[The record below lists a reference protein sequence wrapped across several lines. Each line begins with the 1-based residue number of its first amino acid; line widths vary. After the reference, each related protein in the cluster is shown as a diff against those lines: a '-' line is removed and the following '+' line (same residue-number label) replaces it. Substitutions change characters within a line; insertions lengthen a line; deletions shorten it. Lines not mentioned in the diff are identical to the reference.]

1 MKTFIIRENNRHGR
15 EVTGLLGPI
24 KELRV
29 RVLERDDIGMLS
41 FSSRQAAQ
49 VSVNSFVYLGV
60 KALDDKG
67 NEEWVDAKWY
77 ADRGELVQISP
88 GKSAQVRVI
97 GLKPADDRIAI
108 TAEYGG
114 LKARG
119 FIERIGRRNDQM
131 WSPSASGEQILLS
144 PKVNSGAWRS
154 GKD

>member
-1 MKTFIIRENNRHGR
+1 MTRFIIRENNKHGR
-15 EVTGLLGPI
+15 EVLELLGPI

-29 RVLERDDIGMLS
+29 RVLERDDVGMLS
-41 FSSRQAAQ
+41 FSNRQGAP
-49 VSVNSFVYLGV
+49 VSVNNFVYLGV

-77 ADRGELVQISP
+77 ADRGELVHISP
-88 GKSAQVRVI
+88 SKCAQVRVV
-97 GLKPADDRIAI
+97 GLKPAEDRIAI

-131 WSPSASGEQILLS
+131 WSPSGSGEQLLLS
-144 PKVNSGAWRS
+144 QSVNSGAWSSR
-154 GKD
+154 KD